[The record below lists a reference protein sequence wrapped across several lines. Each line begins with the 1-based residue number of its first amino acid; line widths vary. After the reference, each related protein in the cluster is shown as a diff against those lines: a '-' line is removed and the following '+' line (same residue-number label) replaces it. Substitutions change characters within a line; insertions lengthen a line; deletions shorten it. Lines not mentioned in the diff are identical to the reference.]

1 MIFVRIFERIPVE
14 KGLFTHVWLMSNFLS
29 YFALGPQHSIILI
42 VFVLAYKNK
51 TQPVT
56 SVFIQMNRLLSIMV
70 VEIGGFVGTLFENVA
85 QAMSY
90 MADPF
95 RLKALARTSGILRL
109 NSSEYSKIVRV
120 NVW

>member
-29 YFALGPQHSIILI
+29 YFAWGPQPTIILI

-56 SVFIQMNRLLSIMV
+56 SVFIQMNRLLSVMV
-70 VEIGGFVGTLFENVA
+70 VEIGGFVGTHF
-85 QAMSY
+85 
-90 MADPF
+90 
-95 RLKALARTSGILRL
+95 
-109 NSSEYSKIVRV
+109 SKMQRRQCLI
-120 NVW
+120 WQIHFG